1 MARAEDVED
10 FGHLNSVQPEA
21 EVNPVVAEAEVDP
34 TPHPKTGEGSLAAP
48 ASTMSGGGSSPSTVP
63 MVEDPPKAATEL
75 AAEDPPKAATELAAE
90 DPMAAAGSSQV
101 A

>member
-1 MARAEDVED
+1 
-10 FGHLNSVQPEA
+10 
-21 EVNPVVAEAEVDP
+21 VVAEAVVDP
-34 TPHPKTGEGSLAAP
+34 APPLETGDDSLAAP
-48 ASTMSGGGSSPSTVP
+48 ASTVSGGGSSPVTVP

-75 AAEDPPKAATELAAE
+75 AAEDPPKAATKPAAE

>member
-10 FGHLNSVQPEA
+10 FVPLNSAQPEA

-34 TPHPKTGEGSLAAP
+34 ASPPETGEGSLAAP
-48 ASTMSGGGSSPSTVP
+48 ASTVSGGGSSPATVP
-63 MVEDPPKAATEL
+63 MVEGPPKAATGL